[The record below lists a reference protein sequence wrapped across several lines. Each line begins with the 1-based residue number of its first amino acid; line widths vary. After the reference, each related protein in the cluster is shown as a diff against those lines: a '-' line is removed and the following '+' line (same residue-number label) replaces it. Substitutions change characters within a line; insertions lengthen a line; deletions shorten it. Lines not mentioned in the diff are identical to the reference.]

1 MHSVACKAR
10 SDDVKR
16 LKDKSFELFGL
27 GEDVK
32 RKSKRGFK
40 NVETG
45 RLLCPVTMLKKFD
58 ADPEK
63 YALHLR
69 LVQR

>member
-45 RLLCPVTMLKKFD
+45 RLLCPVTILERFD
-58 ADPEK
+58 ADPKK

-69 LVQR
+69 LIRR